1 MGICMEQYVITISR
15 QFGSMGRSIAK
26 DLSENLGIEFLDR
39 DIVEAT
45 AKRMGLPVSVISD
58 EEESM
63 KSTFFRRQYP
73 LGMGMS
79 SLKDEIFYT
88 QKNIIRDFAAKGSCI
103 IVGRC
108 ADYALADEPHC
119 LNIFIRSNMD
129 DRIKRISERLNVPE
143 NKAKD
148 IIKKKDK
155 ERSSYYNYYTSK
167 KWGDAR
173 SYDLCLNTSQI
184 SVEDS
189 IELILKYREC
199 MRSHNK

>member
-1 MGICMEQYVITISR
+1 MEQYVITISR
-15 QFGSMGRSIAK
+15 QFGSMGRSIARE
-26 DLSENLGIEFLDR
+26 LSEILGIEFLDR

-79 SLKDEIFYT
+79 SLKDEIFLT

-108 ADYALADEPHC
+108 ADYILEDIPNH
-119 LNIFIRSNMD
+119 
-129 DRIKRISERLNVPE
+129 LNVYVYAPDEARLKNCVE
-143 NKAKD
+143 NLRRLPGKRYGHRSGYPGSSQSD
-148 IIKKKDK
+148 TGEDRHYDLQR
-155 ERSSYYNYYTSK
+155 RSSEKHHGIWYSA
-167 KWGDAR
+167 GA
-173 SYDLCLNTSQI
+173 
-184 SVEDS
+184 
-189 IELILKYREC
+189 
-199 MRSHNK
+199 

>member
-1 MGICMEQYVITISR
+1 MEQYVITISR
-15 QFGSMGRSIAK
+15 QFGSMGRSIARE
-26 DLSENLGIEFLDR
+26 LSEILGIEFLDR

-79 SLKDEIFYT
+79 SLKDEIFLT

-108 ADYALADEPHC
+108 ADYILRDKADC
-119 LNIFIRSNMD
+119 LKVFIHADMAFRAH
-129 DRIKRISERLNVPE
+129 RIVEVYGQREQSPEERLR
-143 NKAKD
+143 D
-148 IIKKKDK
+148 KDK
-155 ERSSYYNYYTSK
+155 RRAAYHRFYTDM
-167 KWGDAR
+167 KWGHAQN
-173 SYDLCLNTSQI
+173 YHITL
-184 SVEDS
+184 DS
-189 IELILKYREC
+189 GALGIDKCVDILVPLF
-199 MRSHNK
+199 

>member
-26 DLSENLGIEFLDR
+26 ELSENLGIEFLDR

-88 QKNIIRDFAAKGSCI
+88 QKNIIRDFAAKVSCI
-103 IVGRC
+103 RLYFGRHSESFEC
-108 ADYALADEPHC
+108 VRLCTGGSATEKLRGEFAHGSPDSEK
-119 LNIFIRSNMD
+119 D
-129 DRIKRISERLNVPE
+129 D
-143 NKAKD
+143 A
-148 IIKKKDK
+148 
-155 ERSSYYNYYTSK
+155 
-167 KWGDAR
+167 
-173 SYDLCLNTSQI
+173 
-184 SVEDS
+184 
-189 IELILKYREC
+189 
-199 MRSHNK
+199 

>member
-1 MGICMEQYVITISR
+1 MEQYVITISR
-15 QFGSMGRSIAK
+15 QFGSMGRSIARE
-26 DLSENLGIEFLDR
+26 LSEILGIEFLDR

-79 SLKDEIFYT
+79 SLKDEIFLT

-108 ADYALADEPHC
+108 ADYILREHPRCA
-119 LNIFIRSNMD
+119 NVFISASKE
-129 DRIKRISERLNVPE
+129 DRIARLCAMHHIDAEAAEEMIEKADKRRSE
-143 NKAKD
+143 
-148 IIKKKDK
+148 
-155 ERSSYYNYYTSK
+155 YYNYYSYKTWGAAATYHLCVDSSSLGVEETVRFIEEFVVK
-167 KWGDAR
+167 K
-173 SYDLCLNTSQI
+173 LQ
-184 SVEDS
+184 
-189 IELILKYREC
+189 LI
-199 MRSHNK
+199 

>member
-1 MGICMEQYVITISR
+1 MEQYVITISR
-15 QFGSMGRSIAK
+15 QFGSMGRSIARE
-26 DLSENLGIEFLDR
+26 LSEILGIEFLDR

-79 SLKDEIFYT
+79 SLKDEIFQQAIVVHQQAIPVGGEPLPVDAEARPVT

-108 ADYALADEPHC
+108 ADYILEDIPNH
-119 LNIFIRSNMD
+119 
-129 DRIKRISERLNVPE
+129 LNVYVYAPDEARLKNCVE
-143 NKAKD
+143 NLQMDPQTAKKMMRDVDAARNRYHKAY
-148 IIKKKDK
+148 IPG
-155 ERSSYYNYYTSK
+155 
-167 KWGDAR
+167 W
-173 SYDLCLNTSQI
+173 
-184 SVEDS
+184 
-189 IELILKYREC
+189 
-199 MRSHNK
+199 

>member
-1 MGICMEQYVITISR
+1 MEQYVITISR
-15 QFGSMGRSIAK
+15 QFGSMGRSIARE
-26 DLSENLGIEFLDR
+26 LSEILGIEFLDR

-79 SLKDEIFYT
+79 SLKDEIFLT

-108 ADYALADEPHC
+108 ADYILEDIPNH
-119 LNIFIRSNMD
+119 
-129 DRIKRISERLNVPE
+129 LNVYVYAPDE
-143 NKAKD
+143 AKLKTVWRTCRWISRRQRND
-148 IIKKKDK
+148 AGCGCCQKPLPQSLYSRLA
-155 ERSSYYNYYTSK
+155 ERF
-167 KWGDAR
+167 R
-173 SYDLCLNTSQI
+173 P
-184 SVEDS
+184 
-189 IELILKYREC
+189 
-199 MRSHNK
+199 

>member
-1 MGICMEQYVITISR
+1 MEQYVITISR
-15 QFGSMGRSIAK
+15 QFGSMGRSIARE
-26 DLSENLGIEFLDR
+26 LSEILGIEFMDR

-45 AKRMGLPVSVISD
+45 AKRMGLPVSVISN

-108 ADYALADEPHC
+108 ADYILEE
-119 LNIFIRSNMD
+119 D
-129 DRIKRISERLNVPE
+129 DVASSQMRIETMTR
-143 NKAKD
+143 D
-148 IIKKKDK
+148 F
-155 ERSSYYNYYTSK
+155 
-167 KWGDAR
+167 
-173 SYDLCLNTSQI
+173 
-184 SVEDS
+184 S
-189 IELILKYREC
+189 IEEMNYLVKMIEGIRE
-199 MRSHNK
+199 MRKAYEQNDKIG

>member
-1 MGICMEQYVITISR
+1 MEQYVITISR
-15 QFGSMGRSIAK
+15 QFGSMGRSIARE
-26 DLSENLGIEFLDR
+26 LSEILGIEFLDR

-79 SLKDEIFYT
+79 SLKDEIFLT

-108 ADYALADEPHC
+108 ADYILREHPRCA
-119 LNIFIRSNMD
+119 NVFISASKE
-129 DRIKRISERLNVPE
+129 DRIARLCAMHHIDAEAAEEMIEKADKRRSE
-143 NKAKD
+143 
-148 IIKKKDK
+148 
-155 ERSSYYNYYTSK
+155 YYNYYSYKTWGAAATYHLCIDSSSLGIEETVRFIEEFVAK
-167 KWGDAR
+167 KLQLR
-173 SYDLCLNTSQI
+173 F
-184 SVEDS
+184 
-189 IELILKYREC
+189 
-199 MRSHNK
+199 